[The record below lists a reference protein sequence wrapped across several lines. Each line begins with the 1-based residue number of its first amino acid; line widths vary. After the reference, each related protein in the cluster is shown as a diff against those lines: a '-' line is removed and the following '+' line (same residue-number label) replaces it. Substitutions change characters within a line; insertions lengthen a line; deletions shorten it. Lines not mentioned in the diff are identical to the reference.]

1 MRSHSIKYCCI
12 YRDLCRIMYMSH
24 AKYPSVQVIAV
35 ICVLVWV
42 INIPRFADPVHG
54 NWVSIFATFCSTLP

>member
-1 MRSHSIKYCCI
+1 
-12 YRDLCRIMYMSH
+12 MYMSH